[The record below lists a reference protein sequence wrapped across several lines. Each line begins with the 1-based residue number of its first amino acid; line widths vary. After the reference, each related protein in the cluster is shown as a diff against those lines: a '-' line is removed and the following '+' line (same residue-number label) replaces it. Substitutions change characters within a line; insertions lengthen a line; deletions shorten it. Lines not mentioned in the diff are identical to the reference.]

1 MRLKT
6 LMLLALALVGAA
18 CAIRPPWEADPSVQ
32 IARILADAEV
42 KTVQAITAALTKA
55 DAAACEVK

>member
-1 MRLKT
+1 MRQKT
-6 LMLLALALVGAA
+6 ILAVLAVGFAAA